1 MGFSFLPL
9 DRCKA
14 LLKFDEGEVLTPY
27 KDIEGNLTI
36 GIGHLLSNGISKE
49 VSEIIFYEDFIK
61 AQMDC
66 YAKIPCYAGLNEA
79 RRYVLAN
86 MCFNIGIS
94 RLLGFKKMLAALEK
108 EDYKKAAEEMM
119 DSKWAVQVKSRA
131 TRLKEIMIKGEY

>member
-1 MGFSFLPL
+1 MGFSFLNL
-9 DRCKA
+9 DRCFD
-14 LLKFDEGEVLTPY
+14 LLKIDEGEVLTPY
-27 KDIEGNLTI
+27 KDSEGNLTI
-36 GIGHLLSNGISKE
+36 GVGHLLSNGISRE
-49 VSEIIFYEDFIK
+49 VSKIIFYEDFLK

-66 YAKIPCYAGLNEA
+66 WDKIPCYANLNEA

-94 RLLGFKKMLAALEK
+94 RLLGFKKMLSALDK
-108 EDYKKAAEEMM
+108 EDYSKAAVEMM